1 MNTIQD
7 DIKYFLNR
15 RSINIDIGF
24 RCSLECPKCQRQTQH
39 RNRGLKVPGYDLTLD
54 EIDKLSDFY
63 KEFVFCGQLSDPI
76 HHPHFAEILRALRL
90 KDVGCCVHNASS
102 HKPEKAF
109 IECFEANPD
118 AEWVIVLDGMPED
131 SHNYRIKQYVKKLF
145 RMILEAK
152 KILKKRPIWQY
163 IIFKYN
169 EQHIEKA
176 KAMASKHD
184 LTFLL
189 VQSSRWQG
197 DEDYLKPKEYALN
210 AF

>member
-1 MNTIQD
+1 MKKISLINT
-7 DIKYFLNR
+7 
-15 RSINIDIGF
+15 
-24 RCSLECPKCQRQTQH
+24 
-39 RNRGLKVPGYDLTLD
+39 LKKTFN
-54 EIDKLSDFY
+54 K
-63 KEFVFCGQLSDPI
+63 
-76 HHPHFAEILRALRL
+76 
-90 KDVGCCVHNASS
+90 
-102 HKPEKAF
+102 
-109 IECFEANPD
+109 
-118 AEWVIVLDGMPED
+118 
-131 SHNYRIKQYVKKLF
+131 
-145 RMILEAK
+145 K

>member
-1 MNTIQD
+1 MVTIKD
-7 DIKYFLNR
+7 NINYFLNR

-39 RNRGLKVPGYDLTLD
+39 KNRGLKVPGYDLTLD
-54 EIDKLSDFY
+54 EIYKLSDFY

-76 HHPHFAEILRALRL
+76 HHPHFAEILRTLRL
-90 KDVGCCVHNASS
+90 KNVGCCVHNASS

-118 AEWVIVLDGMPED
+118 AEWIFGIDGLPEE
-131 SHNYRIKQYVKKLF
+131 SHKYRINQDGKKLF
-145 RMILEAK
+145 RMMLEAK
-152 KILKKRPIWQY
+152 KILKKRPIWQH

-169 EQHIEKA
+169 EHNIEKA
-176 KAMASKHD
+176 KAMADKHD

-189 VQSSRWQG
+189 VKSSRWKG
-197 DEDYLKPKEYALN
+197 DEDYLKPKEHALN